1 MYIGHWALSIFKGRA
16 PKKIW
21 KFLMTYLVVYKAL
34 QKQYAAHL
42 KGLVKLRNWMNF
54 GNVPFSIK
62 KFILQISGTLNRAF
76 WAWNWYKILTWTTM
90 YHRMSTMHLIVC
102 IEYHHTLLH
111 HASKHWHWPLEYIHL
126 IVYVKHHHTS
136 QSEHNASQCWYRTP
150 PWISLLT
157 LTTAIYLQLHTP

>member
-1 MYIGHWALSIFKGRA
+1 MDSTIIFCCGSKDRLSSSVVPNSAEIHKHPSFLPKGVAICWSCFNRYLASSLQKNECSGGGRNIRGLHLILFLIATGYPCTLVIEPLSIFKGRA

-76 WAWNWYKILTWTTM
+76 WAWNW
-90 YHRMSTMHLIVC
+90 
-102 IEYHHTLLH
+102 
-111 HASKHWHWPLEYIHL
+111 
-126 IVYVKHHHTS
+126 
-136 QSEHNASQCWYRTP
+136 
-150 PWISLLT
+150 
-157 LTTAIYLQLHTP
+157 